1 MANIKLIKQFISS
14 SLVANLYSKINKKE
28 SKHYNYVFNIR
39 VIDTYFC
46 NGIGKIT
53 KTYCDGVLKFF
64 TNLDSSLMEELQNE
78 FPDSDFVK
86 AFNGVGRALLVNL
99 YFEGS
104 NPTMF
109 ICGNNENSKKEV
121 TENLDLFGWATE
133 DLGEV
138 ESACY

>member
-64 TNLDSSLMEELQNE
+64 TNLDSSLMEKLQNG
-78 FPDSDFVK
+78 FPD
-86 AFNGVGRALLVNL
+86 
-99 YFEGS
+99 
-104 NPTMF
+104 
-109 ICGNNENSKKEV
+109 
-121 TENLDLFGWATE
+121 
-133 DLGEV
+133 
-138 ESACY
+138 